1 MSLSSGGTSL
11 VISDARAEDEA
22 EYRCRVHF
30 RLSPTWTQ
38 RLLLTVPEEVEDVEI
53 TDGTGRPLP
62 DGRLGPLPEGADLT
76 LACQANHGTARVVS
90 LVWLLEGV
98 DVDSTWAP
106 ATKGVAI
113 NQLTISGLE
122 QRHRNAHLTCRLTT
136 WDPEHTHVAANITDA
151 STIINMFYVPEAT
164 LVVEGGRHSAGGGRE
179 VMEGKNVMF
188 ICSVRADPPAYNITW
203 LHNGRVVGVG
213 GRRWRRDNSSLVVTP
228 VSRED
233 AGLYTCLA
241 SNTEGDGHSNAVL
254 LRVAHT
260 PYCSGNPQRHYVV
273 AKNTTVTLTCQVE
286 AVPQDLTFEW
296 KLAAPPI
303 TPLVVGKDS
312 GGGVV
317 TGEGPPKRI
326 PSLINLTPGHP
337 QEPEPWVTPAPR
349 PYEVP
354 LPASWEETSR
364 EEANANEALLNH
376 RLDPDSPTRS
386 VVSITPTAPAQI
398 ICYARNRVGRT
409 RVPCTYTLTVVEPP
423 EPLKECNITN
433 IEETRLEVKC
443 DTRAHTRSHGGEDGG
458 HVHHSPSLSFVR
470 SPEASAQA
478 NLEVWSGGTLIT
490 NLSKP
495 LPVFSVRGLPPQ
507 SELRLVLY
515 AATPHARSAPV
526 TMYTRTL
533 PRSTVHVPAPPPPTK
548 PKDKKKKGRDE
559 QSQSGDSGMGGGLG
573 MAIGG
578 LVGGVG
584 VMLLVLV
591 LVIMLM
597 RRRQARRAAE
607 MDLDQAPDPM
617 LGGVP
622 HELLDREVNLVSNS
636 GDATKLPLHTPPPPR
651 VGRRLSPPA
660 PEEGCSSGSAAEA
673 AEASPAEV
681 DVSGS
686 GQGQKMTPVCA
697 RASVSPKNK

>member
-1 MSLSSGGTSL
+1 MIDTRAVHPSLPSSFLSSRSHRL
-11 VISDARAEDEA
+11 FSIPFFSPLSFLFPPPLFNILLFHLHPIFLPSKFHRLFSIL
-22 EYRCRVHF
+22 HF
-30 RLSPTWTQ
+30 HPFPF
-38 RLLLTVPEEVEDVEI
+38 LLLLLLPFS
-53 TDGTGRPLP
+53 PL
-62 DGRLGPLPEGADLT
+62 RSSSPLQHP
-76 LACQANHGTARVVS
+76 S
-90 LVWLLEGV
+90 
-98 DVDSTWAP
+98 
-106 ATKGVAI
+106 
-113 NQLTISGLE
+113 
-122 QRHRNAHLTCRLTT
+122 
-136 WDPEHTHVAANITDA
+136 
-151 STIINMFYVPEAT
+151 YVPEAT

-478 NLEVWSGGTLIT
+478 NLEIIPYV
-490 NLSKP
+490 LSKRCLSDDDPNSLRPHYRPSFPIPRHACIYIIPKNSLPHELSCVPPP
-495 LPVFSVRGLPPQ
+495 LLVLGLTQRGLGHF
-507 SELRLVLY
+507 LY
-515 AATPHARSAPV
+515 
-526 TMYTRTL
+526 
-533 PRSTVHVPAPPPPTK
+533 PPPP
-548 PKDKKKKGRDE
+548 PPLFAGF
-559 QSQSGDSGMGGGLG
+559 SFVWLLLLG
-573 MAIGG
+573 S
-578 LVGGVG
+578 
-584 VMLLVLV
+584 
-591 LVIMLM
+591 
-597 RRRQARRAAE
+597 RRR
-607 MDLDQAPDPM
+607 
-617 LGGVP
+617 LGV
-622 HELLDREVNLVSNS
+622 R
-636 GDATKLPLHTPPPPR
+636 
-651 VGRRLSPPA
+651 
-660 PEEGCSSGSAAEA
+660 SA
-673 AEASPAEV
+673 
-681 DVSGS
+681 
-686 GQGQKMTPVCA
+686 
-697 RASVSPKNK
+697 